1 MIDSVGS
8 FGSMLDAVSNAQGA
22 GRVAPR
28 QGAAAAPGDSFSEM
42 LAQAAGQTVDTLKGA
57 EFASLESI
65 RGKAS
70 VQQVVDAIMA
80 AEQALQAAIAV
91 RDKMVGAYQEL
102 TRMQI

>member
-1 MIDSVGS
+1 MIESVGG
-8 FGSMLDAVSNAQGA
+8 FGSVLDAVRNAQGA
-22 GRVAPR
+22 ERVTPQR
-28 QGAAAAPGDSFSEM
+28 AAASAPGDSFSDM

-57 EFASLESI
+57 EFASLQSI

-70 VQQVVDAIMA
+70 VQQVVDAVMA